1 MDAMMEID
9 NNPRKRC
16 RDELPD
22 CHHVAKRARQS
33 DADASARDDSTCTP
47 STPNESTV
55 STPASTDSMDM
66 EIELD
71 DAFQAPQPKP
81 QPQVRPQPQAQST
94 IISGWNQS
102 RRNHYLNQGYPLHWM
117 QTSTQVI
124 SCFLFVAEGGFAC

>member
-16 RDELPD
+16 RDELPE

-33 DADASARDDSTCTP
+33 DADASARDDSTP

-66 EIELD
+66 EMEMD
-71 DAFQAPQPKP
+71 DAFQALQPK
-81 QPQVRPQPQAQST
+81 PQPQAQST
-94 IISGWNQS
+94 IISGWNRS

-124 SCFLFVAEGGFAC
+124 DGSLFVAERGLAC